1 LTGSLRDAAARQTS
15 AGYRLADL
23 AARRTS
29 GPGSLIG
36 RQPAQRLARHEL
48 AKLAAL
54 PLWYRIL
61 QDIGQL
67 FGYAGSAVPVGWFGL
82 IALAVLAIVLVIVI
96 VVWVRPARK
105 RRAAAGAVLGG
116 RARTARE
123 YRDQAARLAATGEYG
138 QAIIEGVRAIAAE
151 LDERAILLPRPGRTA
166 NELAAEAGRE
176 LPALTTDL
184 RTVTRLFDDVR
195 YGGRPGTQAGYAL
208 VTRVDAQARTA
219 EPHLAG
225 SGQVQDSQLAV
236 PR

>member
-1 LTGSLRDAAARQTS
+1 MTGI
-15 AGYRLADL
+15 GYRLADL

-29 GPGSLIG
+29 GQGSLIG
-36 RQPAQRLARHEL
+36 RQAAQRLARHEL

-67 FGYAGSAVPVGWFGL
+67 FGYAGSSVPAGWFGL
-82 IALAVLAIVLVIVI
+82 IALAVLAFVLVIVI
-96 VVWVRPARK
+96 VAWVRPARRK
-105 RRAAAGAVLGG
+105 RAATGAVLGG
-116 RARTARE
+116 LARTARE
-123 YRDQAARLAATGEYG
+123 YREQAARLAANRDYG

-166 NELAAEAGRE
+166 NELAAEAGAE
-176 LPALTTDL
+176 LPALATDL
-184 RTVTRLFDDVR
+184 RLVTRLFDDVR
-195 YGGRPGTQAGYAL
+195 YGGRPGTQAGYEL

-219 EPHLAG
+219 VPHPAT
-225 SGQVQDSQLAV
+225 SGQARDGQLAV